1 MLGGRLLCFAR
12 IQPLTSHNIGSPV
25 STGGG
30 RNVLVRIW
38 GHLLLARELGVWRTG
53 HPHSPRPRGAP
64 QGAAVPCGLPSF
76 STSAGGDSPTP
87 PFPAWEEPRPSASRC
102 FHAHLPWLAWFVA
115 LMTRDIFNIGEFLRN
130 CLSSPGFLETEAE
143 ARLHWRLQPQGCKS
157 RGGGREG
164 GTNGCV

>member
-1 MLGGRLLCFAR
+1 MCWCASGGVCSLLGNSAFGEQAT
-12 IQPLTSHNIGSPV
+12 PTAPAP
-25 STGGG
+25 GG
-30 RNVLVRIW
+30 LP
-38 GHLLLARELGVWRTG
+38 RELRCPVTCR
-53 HPHSPRPRGAP
+53 PSPLLR
-64 QGAAVPCGLPSF
+64 
-76 STSAGGDSPTP
+76 GGDSPTP